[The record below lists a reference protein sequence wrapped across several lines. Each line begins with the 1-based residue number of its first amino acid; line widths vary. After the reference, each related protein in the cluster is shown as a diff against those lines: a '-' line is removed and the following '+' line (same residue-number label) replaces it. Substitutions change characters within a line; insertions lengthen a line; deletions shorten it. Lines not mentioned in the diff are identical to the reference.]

1 MALMLKKL
9 CYISLFLLSYT
20 AFSIDQTQLG
30 QSSPRTVWVNVFVHG
45 IVSIKPTTTL
55 ANFFRFI
62 NDDFEDS
69 PYSLTINNIRHNSFF
84 YQNQT
89 IQAPGL
95 HPINI
100 ENCAPG
106 AAACI
111 MARIFDKVTKF
122 NDANNDLESLY
133 YTYGWSAVLSRSA
146 RLHDATTF
154 LHQLNAEVDALRAQG
169 IEPKVRLIGYSH
181 GGTVILD
188 LALAK
193 RLYGISPH
201 FEVEQTYLLGTPI
214 QSDTD
219 YLITDPLF
227 KRIYNIFSRGDRFQK
242 LDMFSSGQFFSE
254 RKFKTHNCLQEL
266 PRKLTQVEVKLT
278 RKPSGNGCC
287 RSCND
292 VDCCAKGPSYKN
304 RRNVSPGHSELWFF
318 GWTPMHYRKTF
329 PLYPLPLVTFLPYL
343 IDAIDPLEAQ
353 STPEKEI
360 VITINTDANRMNLRN
375 TADRR
380 CRGITRQFLD
390 SDTLADL
397 KAEALSYRPHPEIY
411 NWCTFDR
418 EIEKEMTRAFIQRKQ
433 KRCGR

>member
-1 MALMLKKL
+1 MLKKL
-9 CYISLFLLSYT
+9 CYLSFFLLSCT
-20 AFSIDQTQLG
+20 AFSLDQDQISVL
-30 QSSPRTVWVNVFVHG
+30 SDKKPVWLNVFVHG

-95 HPINI
+95 HPIDI
-100 ENCAPG
+100 KNCAPG

-111 MARIFDKVTKF
+111 MARIFDKVTNF
-122 NDANNDLESLY
+122 NTANNESESLY

-146 RLHDATTF
+146 RLEDATTF
-154 LHQLNAEVDALRAQG
+154 LRQLNAEIDKLHAQG
-169 IEPKVRLIGYSH
+169 IQPKVRLIGYSH
-181 GGTVILD
+181 GGTVILN

-193 RLYGISPH
+193 RLYGITPH
-201 FEVEQTYLLGTPI
+201 FEVEQAYLLGTPI
-214 QSDTD
+214 QSDAD

-227 KRIYNIFSRGDRFQK
+227 KRVYNIFSRGDRFQK

-254 RKFKTHNCLQEL
+254 RKFKPHCSLPEL
-266 PRKLTQVEVKLT
+266 PCKLTQVEVKLT
-278 RKPSGNGCC
+278 RKPCTSGCC
-287 RSCND
+287 RSCDD
-292 VDCCAKGPSYKN
+292 VECCSNRPSYKN

-318 GWTPMHYRKTF
+318 GWTPMHYRKSF

-343 IDAIDPLEAQ
+343 IDAIDPLELH

-360 VITINTDANRMNLRN
+360 LITIDTDSNQMNLRN
-375 TADRR
+375 TADR
-380 CRGITRQFLD
+380 CCKGITRPFLD
-390 SDTLADL
+390 RHTLNML
-397 KAEALSYRPHPEIY
+397 KQEALSYRPHPELY
-411 NWCTFDR
+411 NWCTFDQQ
-418 EIEKEMTRAFIQRKQ
+418 IEKETARAFIQRKQ
-433 KRCGR
+433 KKCGCR